1 MQITRTDIDALNAK
15 VAISIEQN
23 DFSEKVEKILKDY
36 RKNANIPGFRKG
48 HVPMGM
54 IKKQYETAVT
64 ADEVN
69 KLLQENLNNYIQEE
83 KLELLG
89 NPLPV
94 MQDEIDWKADS
105 LSFEFELGLAPTFEV
120 KIKGKKAVTHFQI
133 EADKK
138 MVEEQV
144 GYIQKQYGK
153 IEAQSTIE
161 EGFELTVKATNEEA
175 EIDATATVEW
185 DQLKGKKNL
194 DAIKAAQLNEGIT
207 LKTKGLCKEDHV
219 LARLLG
225 TTVDK
230 LDEAPKEITLTVTE
244 ANKRS
249 LADLDQELFDKLYEP
264 GTVKTVTDLKAKIK
278 EGIEKQFEQQTE
290 QKLLNDVTESLIEAT
305 KFDLPKEFLIRWL
318 QNSGEQPMS
327 AEEAAEE
334 YEKSEK
340 GIRYQLIEGALIKE
354 NDLQIQF
361 EELQNFAKDMIQKQ
375 MAQYGQLNP
384 SDKELDDIA
393 ARIFSNQ
400 EETKRL
406 SDQLM
411 SQKLLDFYKENANL
425 KVKKVNY
432 ESFVKEAYG
441 AAQ

>member
-1 MQITRTDIDALNAK
+1 MQITRTDVDALNAK
-15 VAISIEQN
+15 VAISIEQK
-23 DFSEKVEKILKDY
+23 DFSEKVDKILKDY

-94 MQDEIDWKADS
+94 MQDDINWKADS
-105 LSFEFELGLAPTFEV
+105 LDFEFELGLAPSFKV
-120 KIKGKKAVTHFQI
+120 KVKGKKAVTHFKI

-153 IEAQSTIE
+153 IESQSSIE
-161 EGFELTVKATNEEA
+161 EGFELSLHAVNEEA
-175 EIDATATVEW
+175 EIDNSSTVEW
-185 DQLKGKKNL
+185 DQLKGKKNS
-194 DAIKAAQLNEGIT
+194 DALKGAQLNEAIV
-207 LKTKGLCKEDHV
+207 LKTKGLFKEDHV
-219 LARLLG
+219 LARVLG

-230 LDEAPKEITLTVTE
+230 LADAPKEINLTVTE
-244 ANKRS
+244 ANKRT

-264 GTVKTVTDLKAKIK
+264 GTVKTVTDLKGKIK

-290 QKLLNDVTESLIEAT
+290 QKLLNDVTESLISET

-318 QNSGEQPMS
+318 QNSGEQPLS
-327 AEEAAEE
+327 EEEAAEE

-340 GIRYQLIEGALIKE
+340 GIRYQLIEGALIKD

-361 EELQNFAKDMIQKQ
+361 EELQNFAKEMIKKQ

-384 SDKELDDIA
+384 SDKELDEIA

-432 ESFVKEAYG
+432 ETFVKKAYG